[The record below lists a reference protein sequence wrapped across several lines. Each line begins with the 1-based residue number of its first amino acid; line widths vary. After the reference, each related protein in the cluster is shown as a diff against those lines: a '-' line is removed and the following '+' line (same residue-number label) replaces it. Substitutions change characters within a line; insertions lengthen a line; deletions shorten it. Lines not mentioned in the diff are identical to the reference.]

1 MIPTHVVKDP
11 EHLTMTI
18 TAELDATVDRAWQ
31 LWADPRQLEQWW
43 GPPGYPATF
52 TTHDLTAGAHV
63 SYFMTAPD
71 GERFHGWWK
80 VQAVDPPTRLEL
92 QDGFADSDGRPD
104 PEMPTGLMV
113 VTLTENEGGTL
124 MAIESSFES
133 LETMEKVLEMGQEE
147 GMVEAIG
154 QIEGILAARAPA
166 S

>member
-1 MIPTHVVKDP
+1 MIATHVVKDP

-71 GERFHGWWK
+71 GKQYHGWWK

-92 QDGFADSDGRPD
+92 QDGFGDSDGRPN

-133 LETMEKVLEMGQEE
+133 LETMEKLLEMGQEE
-147 GMVEAIG
+147 GMLEAIG

>member
-1 MIPTHVVKDP
+1 MIATHVVKDP

-43 GPPGYPATF
+43 GPQGYPATF

-63 SYFMTAPD
+63 SYFMTGPD
-71 GERFHGWWK
+71 GEQHHGWWK

-92 QDGFADSDGRPD
+92 QDGFGDSDGRPN

-113 VTLTENEGGTL
+113 VTLTEND
-124 MAIESSFES
+124 AADWSF
-133 LETMEKVLEMGQEE
+133 GQ
-147 GMVEAIG
+147 
-154 QIEGILAARAPA
+154 GIAQFLNRAL
-166 S
+166 